1 MSGSEHLLAA
11 PCIALVLYISLEKMS
26 SSLVSAMRRASGLV
40 GKAGKQQQA
49 RKARDLHTSRA
60 ALGSLQIP
68 DRLQHVVD
76 AQV

>member
-1 MSGSEHLLAA
+1 
-11 PCIALVLYISLEKMS
+11 MS
-26 SSLVSAMRRASGLV
+26 SSLVSAMRTASGLV
-40 GKAGKQQQA
+40 GRASKQQA

-76 AQV
+76 KQV

>member
-1 MSGSEHLLAA
+1 
-11 PCIALVLYISLEKMS
+11 MS
-26 SSLVSAMRRASGLV
+26 SSLVSAMRGASGLV
-40 GKAGKQQQA
+40 SRATKQQA

>member
-1 MSGSEHLLAA
+1 MSASVGCNFHCTRTLLPTNHCLAR
-11 PCIALVLYISLEKMS
+11 MS
-26 SSLVSAMRRASGLV
+26 SSLVSAMRGASGLV
-40 GKAGKQQQA
+40 SRATKQQA